1 LWKKLLIVGILIIL
15 IIGVVKM
22 AGDNPDWTLPV
33 SIRSQEISNLTVD
46 IGAQSLG
53 HLDIWFTG
61 QTQDMNVNITNS
73 TLDVNVTNSQINAN
87 ITNTSLDVNVTNTTL
102 NVDANITNSVLNV
115 DANIT
120 NPTLDVNVTN
130 SQINANITN
139 TSLDVNVTNT
149 TLNVDANITN
159 SILNVSMQD
168 VANVEI
174 QNAELNVKNLREQVI
189 SVTDLEGFSYALY
202 ANSGSAASATV
213 YTNNNNFT
221 VYLEYFTVAV
231 ELGEAAGTTNTL
243 DPTVIYIEFRVKDS
257 EGTTLFTLTANG
269 QMFLNLDPAIPIPSG
284 GKIEVS
290 VSNSST
296 YGLFIQVGG
305 IIRKIS

>member
-1 LWKKLLIVGILIIL
+1 MWKKLLIVGILIIL

>member
-1 LWKKLLIVGILIIL
+1 MWKKLLIVGIL

-46 IGAQSLG
+46 IGAQSVE

-61 QTQDMNVNITNS
+61 QTQDMNVNITNA

-115 DANIT
+115 
-120 NPTLDVNVTN
+120 
-130 SQINANITN
+130 
-139 TSLDVNVTNT
+139 
-149 TLNVDANITN
+149 
-159 SILNVSMQD
+159 SMQG

-189 SVTDLEGFSYALY
+189 SVTDLEGFSSALY
-202 ANSGSAASATV
+202 ADSGSAASETV

-231 ELGEAAGTTNTL
+231 HLGAAAGTTNTL
-243 DPTVIYIEFRVKDS
+243 DPTVIYIEFRVKDPK
-257 EGTTLFTLTANG
+257 GTTLFTLTANG

-284 GKIEVS
+284 GKIEVT
-290 VSNSST
+290 VGNSST
-296 YGLFIQVGG
+296 YGLFIKIGG

>member
-1 LWKKLLIVGILIIL
+1 
-15 IIGVVKM
+15 M

-115 DANIT
+115 DANVTNSVLNVSVQDVANVNIT
-120 NPTLDVNVTN
+120 NATLDVNVTN

-174 QNAELNVKNLREQVI
+174 QNAEVNVKNLREQVI